1 MRRSWFQVP
10 SLTFCWLLALALPSP
25 AQEGGPAWKLVHGST
40 EQYGSLTIQ
49 RIGEVYLQGRAWS
62 AVPADQIDL
71 AAEMGPMLVVGS
83 LKDNAV
89 AAELA
94 QQRMSYRRGGWFYQ
108 GRMLQDGI
116 GFVLGL
122 RSATGQ
128 PVTVFTGWDDD
139 GVLQGFTTTVDV
151 TRPRDLVVQQ
161 GKLLYHWGWPMRPAP
176 KAPPLVFDV
185 ATPALRALA
194 GRASTHERPPAA
206 ARAEAGVRA
215 LMGSADELALID
227 GLPGTP
233 LRETI
238 RQRLFALMGHEQER
252 GAAIRQLWLQ
262 DHDAVEEVAA
272 VWEQVIGAFGHPH
285 RSPAIHLLLAGIEAT
300 NARTVDP
307 DAYSSRPRVLL
318 NLACFADVASFRLAL
333 AHELIHIQQLDAEGR
348 LAQDPMLVEGVAVAL
363 SAELMEGVSE
373 AQAMMWSEAQLAAG
387 QAARAAAAADFR
399 RARAAQEDL
408 SSWFVL
414 GQRPLVAGQASDY
427 PDRMGYY
434 LGYQAALAWRAAH
447 PDAAPAQL
455 LRLQAGALDAYL
467 PGAP

>member
-1 MRRSWFQVP
+1 MRRSLFQLP
-10 SLTFCWLLALALPSP
+10 LFTFCWLLALALPSP
-25 AQEGGPAWKLVHGST
+25 AQQEAPAWKLVHGST

-71 AAEMGPMLVVGS
+71 AAESGPMLVVGS

-89 AAELA
+89 AAALA

-122 RSATGQ
+122 HSATGQ

-161 GKLLYHWGWPMRPAP
+161 GKLLYNWGWPVSPAP

-185 ATPALRALA
+185 ATPALKALA
-194 GRASTHERPPAA
+194 GRASTHGRPPAA
-206 ARAEAGVRA
+206 ACAEAGVRA

-238 RQRLFALMGHEQER
+238 RQRLFSLMGHEQER

-262 DHDAVEEVAA
+262 DHDTVEETRF
-272 VWEQVIGAFGHPH
+272 VWDLVIARFGHPR
-285 RSPAIHLLLAGIEAT
+285 RSPAIHLLLAGVGAT
-300 NARTVDP
+300 NARTVDAGP
-307 DAYSSRPRVLL
+307 YSSRPRVLL
-318 NLACFADVASFRLAL
+318 NLACFADVHEFRVAL
-333 AHELIHIQQLDAEGR
+333 AHELVHILQLDAEGHLPR
-348 LAQDPMLVEGVAVAL
+348 DPMLIEGVAVAM
-363 SAELMEGVSE
+363 SAVLIQGTSP
-373 AQAMMWSEAQLAAG
+373 AQAMMWTEGQWSLAQATE
-387 QAARAAAAADFR
+387 AAAARDFAH
-399 RARAAQEDL
+399 ARAEAEDL

-414 GQRPLVAGQASDY
+414 GQRPLVAGQVSDY

-447 PDAAPAQL
+447 PDAALAQL
-455 LRLQAGALDAYL
+455 LRLKAGALDAYL